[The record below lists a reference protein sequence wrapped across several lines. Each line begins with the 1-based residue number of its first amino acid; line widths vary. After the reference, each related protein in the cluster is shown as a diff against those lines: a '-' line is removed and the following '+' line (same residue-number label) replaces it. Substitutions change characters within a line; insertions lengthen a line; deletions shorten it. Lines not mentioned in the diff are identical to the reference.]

1 MQFKEEL
8 HHLKKLMI
16 QRLFILLILFI
27 STNSYGQQYYSADI
41 IKKADSIM
49 QATVGERIFKQ
60 YLHYDS
66 SSYYE
71 FKSFSGKTQWKT
83 LTAFKETKGKFKNIS
98 VRYLFCLNKYDIYCL
113 STSIEFDS
121 SLNQKGTIATYFI
134 PEYVLNNTECNFIT
148 DTAALNIAK
157 SKFTRQGIKLITA
170 GLTYD
175 HNRKL
180 YIWTVDNTLTK
191 KIDSF
196 GKNYGEIQIVEIDAL
211 TGKVLN
217 FWPDAIFGPVR

>member
-1 MQFKEEL
+1 MR
-8 HHLKKLMI
+8 
-16 QRLFILLILFI
+16 QRLFFSLILFI

-71 FKSFSGKTQWKT
+71 FKNFSGKTKWKT

-121 SLNQKGTIATYFI
+121 SLNQKGKVSTYFI
-134 PEYVLNNTECNFIT
+134 PEYVLDNTECNFIT

-157 SKFTRQGIKLITA
+157 SKFTRQGIKPITA

-217 FWPDAIFGPVR
+217 FWPDAIYGPVR

>member
-1 MQFKEEL
+1 
-8 HHLKKLMI
+8 
-16 QRLFILLILFI
+16 
-27 STNSYGQQYYSADI
+27 
-41 IKKADSIM
+41 M

-71 FKSFSGKTQWKT
+71 FKNFSGKTKWKT

-121 SLNQKGTIATYFI
+121 SLNQKGKVSTYFI
-134 PEYVLNNTECNFIT
+134 PEYVLDNTECNFIT

-157 SKFTRQGIKLITA
+157 SKFTRQGIKPITA

-217 FWPDAIFGPVR
+217 FWPDAIYGPVR